1 MTISETLTAVKA
13 LIDTPEKWCQGQMQC
28 GEARCVVGAF
38 GSSGN
43 RIEAFLFLANS
54 IGTFSISD
62 WNDNASRTHDQVMA
76 AFDTAILEAKK
87 KEAIK

>member
-1 MTISETLTAVKA
+1 MVISETLTAVKA
-13 LIDTPEKWCQGQMQC
+13 LIDTPEKWCQGQMQR

-38 GSSGN
+38 TGG